1 MVIPSISVDQAG
13 QLGVFG
19 EAAPD
24 RTYDQGVTNP
34 TPAPV
39 TPAAPSAAVSPASAP
54 GPSSATSS
62 GLEPPARYLA
72 LGTVM
77 MGVALSVMDGTA
89 MAFVLPAITREFQ
102 VSASSAVWV
111 VNGFQLAALVALLPL
126 ANAGDRISFRRVHL
140 TGAALLGL
148 ASLVALFADSLPVL
162 IAARVVQGL
171 GAAGMMAINSALLR
185 LIWPTSLLGR
195 GIAINSILVGAAS
208 VGGPLLAAALLSLGS
223 WRWLLA
229 LNVPIC
235 LLIVLVGRRTLP
247 VNPPAHSGPL
257 PSALDI
263 ALNAAFF
270 ILLFLGAG
278 HFGAS
283 VKAAADRGAELVTG
297 LALMTAC
304 LAVGAVHVRRQLRE
318 TRPLLPVDLL
328 RIPIFRLSI
337 MTSVCGF
344 GAQTLA
350 QVALPFLLIDAWHTS
365 AGEAGRLMAFM
376 PATTIV
382 GAYLAGRLIG
392 RFHNGWLG
400 AVGLATFAAGLGS
413 LAVAA
418 FTPGSA
424 LALPLALCGLGFG
437 LFQSPNN
444 HTIVMSSP
452 SARAGAAS
460 GMMGTARL
468 TGQTL
473 GATLAAVAFALHP
486 AGDVSGPA
494 TALAVASVLALLAA
508 LVSALRTRF
517 QPGQGR

>member
-1 MVIPSISVDQAG
+1 MTSP
-13 QLGVFG
+13 L
-19 EAAPD
+19 
-24 RTYDQGVTNP
+24 
-34 TPAPV
+34 PAPV
-39 TPAAPSAAVSPASAP
+39 STPP
-54 GPSSATSS
+54 PSSAASP
-62 GLEPPARYLA
+62 GLEPPHRYLA

-77 MGVALSVMDGTA
+77 MGVTVAVMDGTA
-89 MAFVLPAITREFQ
+89 MAFVLPAITRELQ

-111 VNGFQLAALVALLPL
+111 INAFQLAALVALLPL
-126 ANAGDRISFRRVHL
+126 ANAGDRISFRRVYL
-140 TGAALLGL
+140 TGAAILGL
-148 ASLVALFADSLPVL
+148 ASLVAVFADSLPVL
-162 IAARVVQGL
+162 VAARVAQGL
-171 GAAGMMAINSALLR
+171 GAAGMMAVNSALLR

-208 VGGPLLAAALLSLGS
+208 VSGPIVAAALLSLGS

-229 LNVPIC
+229 LNVPMC
-235 LLIVLVGRRTLP
+235 LLIVVLGRRTLP
-247 VNPPAHSGPL
+247 FNPPAHAGPL

-263 ALNAAFF
+263 ALNGAFF
-270 ILLFLGAG
+270 VLLFLGAG

-283 VKAAADRGAELVTG
+283 VKAAADRGAELATG

-376 PATTIV
+376 PAATIV
-382 GAYLAGRLIG
+382 GAYLSGRLIG

-400 AVGLATFAAGLGS
+400 AAGLITFALGLG
-413 LAVAA
+413 AVAVLA
-418 FTPGSA
+418 HTPGSSM
-424 LALPLALCGLGFG
+424 ALPLALCGLGFG

-452 SARAGAAS
+452 SSRAGAAS

-468 TGQTL
+468 TGQSM

-486 AGDVSGPA
+486 AGTVSGPA
-494 TALAVASVLALLAA
+494 SALAVASVLALLAA
-508 LVSALRTRF
+508 LASGLRTRF